1 MDRSRPERTM
11 AVQALLAGAAV
22 AVVAAVVGL
31 AAGGTD
37 AAVSALLGAVAVA
50 GSFALYVTALG
61 RARGVS
67 PAAVQMVAMFGWLLR
82 LGVIVG
88 LLFGLRAVVGWF
100 QPRSFGLAA
109 IAAALA
115 VAIFE
120 ARAWL
125 AEGRATGATI
135 ASTSAASPAKD
146 EPRVGSGA

>member
-1 MDRSRPERTM
+1 
-11 AVQALLAGAAV
+11 VQALVAGAAV
-22 AVVAAVVGL
+22 AVVAFGVAL
-31 AAGGTD
+31 AAGGAD
-37 AAVSALLGAVAVA
+37 DAVSALLGAVTVA

-61 RARGVS
+61 RARRES
-67 PAAVQMVAMFGWLLR
+67 PAAVQLVAMFGWLVR

-88 LLFGLRAVVGWF
+88 LLFGLRAAVEWF
-100 QPRSFGLAA
+100 QPRAFGLAA

-125 AEGRATGATI
+125 AEGRATGAMTK
-135 ASTSAASPAKD
+135 SATQSAPAKD

>member
-1 MDRSRPERTM
+1 M
-11 AVQALLAGAAV
+11 AMQALVAGAAV
-22 AVVAAVVGL
+22 AVVAFFVALG
-31 AAGGTD
+31 ASGTD
-37 AAVSALLGAVAVA
+37 AALSALLGAVAVA

-61 RARGVS
+61 RARLVS
-67 PAAVQMVAMFGWLLR
+67 PAAVQLVAMFGWLLR

-88 LLFGLRAVVGWF
+88 LLFGLRAAAGWF
-100 QPRSFGLAA
+100 NARAFGLTA

-125 AEGRATGATI
+125 AEGRAI
-135 ASTSAASPAKD
+135 AEPSSSSSSTTSPQVRG